1 MNTFELNSSSNNI
14 EIFFKEF
21 LFRLGM
27 WWVNLRKP
35 FAAAVGVTIGGICAL
50 VSAER
55 NVVAIDPSSVVFVTV
70 LLVDMSSAEA
80 FYITATFRILGTL
93 IGLLAG
99 AGVSFITN
107 AIVSSGET
115 GWGLYAFQLSCM
127 AIFVFFAFFIEVHYP
142 KYAYVSVIFVYTAS
156 ALVYS
161 GTSNAVTLATIAAVI
176 GGCIIATSVMWIF
189 NYEPAEMTLLKNH
202 QSLVTQ
208 ILDMI
213 KWSVR
218 ANPRYREDFFK
229 ILDDTR
235 NAFDTNAD
243 FIGNY
248 LRWMKWMR
256 QKPEFDFVAL
266 TKALRPLYNQTA
278 AFFWALCRDK
288 LIGSSAEEYLDAKY
302 LYCLTSEQYFDF
314 FHGFVTELV
323 EAVDSMQRKLS
334 KIFRQHPNRLLG
346 KIKRMKSKVL
356 GEKAQRAKSEEEEVD
371 PELLI
376 HSILRDDVVVIL
388 RSIIRMKHRY
398 GSQKLI
404 VHPNFPQQWFFSDYT
419 YQITLI
425 LFDLLEYL
433 RTAIDTV
440 VADTR
445 KRQRLQRHLRALA
458 IRTEAIGNGGF
469 LQAKS
474 FDEAAENLD
483 EEALRMIMDSLEDDV
498 DSLPPSDQ
506 EDV

>member
-1 MNTFELNSSSNNI
+1 
-14 EIFFKEF
+14 
-21 LFRLGM
+21 M
-27 WWVNLRKP
+27 WWVKMRKP
-35 FAAAVGVTIGGICAL
+35 FAAALGVTIGGICAL
-50 VSAER
+50 VAAQR
-55 NVVAIDPSSVVFVTV
+55 NLVVIDPSSVVFVTV

-80 FYITATFRILGTL
+80 FYITATFRVLGTL
-93 IGLLAG
+93 IGLVAG
-99 AGVSFITN
+99 ACVSFISN
-107 AIVSSGET
+107 AIVSSGES
-115 GWGLYAFQLSCM
+115 GWGLYAFQLACI
-127 AIFVFFAFFIEVHYP
+127 AVFVFVAFSIEVNYP

-176 GGCIIATSVMWIF
+176 GGCIIATSVMWVF
-189 NYEPAEMTLLKNH
+189 NYESAEVTLLKNH

-208 ILDMI
+208 ILDMV
-213 KWSVR
+213 KWYVR
-218 ANPRYREDFFK
+218 ANPRYREDFFR

-235 NAFDTNAD
+235 NSFDTNAD
-243 FIGNY
+243 WIANY
-248 LRWMKWMR
+248 LRWMRWMR
-256 QKPEFDFVAL
+256 RKPEFDFVAL

-288 LIGSSAEEYLDAKY
+288 LIGSSAEEYLDARY
-302 LYCLTSEQYFDF
+302 LYCLTPDQYFDF

-323 EAVDSMQRKLS
+323 EAVESMQNKLGR
-334 KIFRQHPNRLLG
+334 IFRQHPNQLLG
-346 KIKRMKSKVL
+346 RIKNIKSKVFH
-356 GEKAQRAKSEEEEVD
+356 EKTKRSDDEEVD
-371 PELLI
+371 PALI
-376 HSILRDDVVVIL
+376 LHLVLRDDVVLIL

-398 GSQKLI
+398 GSHKTI

-440 VADTR
+440 VSDTD
-445 KRQRLQRHLRALA
+445 KRQRLQAFLRALA

-483 EEALRMIMDSLEDDV
+483 EETLRMIADSGEDDV
-498 DSLPPSDQ
+498 DSFAPSDV